1 MLAPVAF
8 AQAGRIK
15 RVVPTPSPSPATS
28 VSSSTSTS
36 PTSASSTS
44 APAARPTFHPA
55 AFIIAGKT
63 EVKDM
68 KSYGD
73 DDSNDVARGIKF
85 MFEFQRLPA
94 KIVKGGK
101 MTREKAVARA
111 KQETD
116 SYVVWMDV
124 QEKMLVVNLRPVYIV
139 DHIDYVL
146 LMPGTGEV
154 VRQFTVDPRKI
165 VQTNEHGT
173 PLPPRTQG
181 RNGNL
186 TEQLEH
192 CAWEI
197 ARVLEYW
204 L

>member
-1 MLAPVAF
+1 MLAQVAF

-15 RVVPTPSPSPATS
+15 RVPPTPSPSPVSSA
-28 VSSSTSTS
+28 SSST
-36 PTSASSTS
+36 PTSSAASSAS
-44 APAARPTFHPA
+44 APTTRPTFHPA
-55 AFIIAGKT
+55 AFIITGKT

-116 SYVVWMDV
+116 SYVVWMDL
-124 QEKMLVVNLRPVYIV
+124 QEKMLIVNLRPVYIV

-154 VRQFTVDPRKI
+154 VRQFTLNPSTI
-165 VQTNEHGT
+165 VQRNGQGT